1 MSRIGKRP
9 IEAPNGVEFK
19 ISGQTIEC
27 KGPKGTRSFTATD
40 DVDLVQDGNV
50 VTVKPR

>member
-19 ISGQTIEC
+19 ISGQTID
-27 KGPKGTRSFTATD
+27 GQQGTERYPVIHGD
-40 DVDLVQDGNV
+40 
-50 VTVKPR
+50 R